1 MNSTVKKLTVE
12 GMKCEGC
19 AKNVRCAL
27 EAVPNVA
34 KVAVNLEK
42 HVAEVYC
49 DQNNPPSN
57 AQLKEAVTKLGFEVM
72 GID

>member
-1 MNSTVKKLTVE
+1 MNSSVKKIRIE

-34 KVAVNLEK
+34 KVVVNLEK

-49 DQNNPPSN
+49 DQNNPPSD
-57 AQLKEAVTKLGFEVM
+57 AQLKEAIIKLGFDVI

>member
-1 MNSTVKKLTVE
+1 MNSSVKKIRIE

-19 AKNVRCAL
+19 AQNVRCAL

-34 KVAVNLEK
+34 KVVVNLEK

-49 DQNNPPSN
+49 DQNNPPSD
-57 AQLKEAVTKLGFEVM
+57 ARLKEAVTKLGFDVT

>member
-1 MNSTVKKLTVE
+1 MNSTVKKIRVE

-57 AQLKEAVTKLGFEVM
+57 AQLKEAIAKLGFEVV

>member
-1 MNSTVKKLTVE
+1 MNSTVKKIRVE

-34 KVAVNLEK
+34 KVA
-42 HVAEVYC
+42 
-49 DQNNPPSN
+49 D
-57 AQLKEAVTKLGFEVM
+57 
-72 GID
+72 

>member
-1 MNSTVKKLTVE
+1 MNSTVKKINID

-27 EAVPNVA
+27 EAIPNVA

-42 HVAEVYC
+42 HVAEVFC
-49 DQNNPPSN
+49 DQNNPPSD
-57 AQLKEAVTKLGFEVM
+57 ARLKEAVTKLGFEVV

>member
-1 MNSTVKKLTVE
+1 MNSSVKKIRIE

-19 AKNVRCAL
+19 AQNIRCAL

-34 KVAVNLEK
+34 KVVVNLEK

-49 DQNNPPSN
+49 DQSNPPSD
-57 AQLKEAVTKLGFEVM
+57 ARLKEAVTKLGFEVM

>member
-1 MNSTVKKLTVE
+1 MNSSVKKISIE

-34 KVAVNLEK
+34 KVVVNLEK

-49 DQNNPPSN
+49 DQSNSPSD
-57 AQLKEAVTKLGFEVM
+57 ARLKEAVTKLGFDVT

>member
-1 MNSTVKKLTVE
+1 MNSTVKKIRVE

-34 KVAVNLEK
+34 KVVVNLEK

-49 DQNNPPSN
+49 DQSNPPSD
-57 AQLKEAVTKLGFEVM
+57 ARLKEAVTKLGFDVT

>member
-1 MNSTVKKLTVE
+1 MNSTVKKIRVE

-34 KVAVNLEK
+34 KVVVNLEK

-57 AQLKEAVTKLGFEVM
+57 AQLKEAISKLGFEVV

>member
-1 MNSTVKKLTVE
+1 MNSSVKKIRIE

-34 KVAVNLEK
+34 KVVVNLEK

-49 DQNNPPSN
+49 DQSNPPYD
-57 AQLKEAVTKLGFEVM
+57 ARLKEAVTKLGFDVT

>member
-1 MNSTVKKLTVE
+1 MNSTVKKIRVE

-34 KVAVNLEK
+34 KVVVNLEK

-49 DQNNPPSN
+49 DQNNPPSD
-57 AQLKEAVTKLGFEVM
+57 AQLKEAIIKLGFEVVGM
-72 GID
+72 D

>member
-1 MNSTVKKLTVE
+1 MNSTVKKIRVE

-34 KVAVNLEK
+34 KVVVNLEK

-57 AQLKEAVTKLGFEVM
+57 AQLKEAIAKLGFEVV

>member
-1 MNSTVKKLTVE
+1 MNSSVKKIRVE

-19 AKNVRCAL
+19 AKNVRSAL

-34 KVAVNLEK
+34 NVVVNLEK
-42 HVAEVYC
+42 RVAEVYC

-57 AQLKEAVTKLGFEVM
+57 SQLKEAITKLGFEVV

>member
-1 MNSTVKKLTVE
+1 M
-12 GMKCEGC
+12 
-19 AKNVRCAL
+19 

-34 KVAVNLEK
+34 KVVVNLEK

-49 DQNNPPSN
+49 DQNNPPSD
-57 AQLKEAVTKLGFEVM
+57 ARLKEAVTKLGFEVV

>member
-1 MNSTVKKLTVE
+1 MNSSVKKIRIE

-34 KVAVNLEK
+34 KVVVNLEK

-57 AQLKEAVTKLGFEVM
+57 PQLKEAIAKLGFEVV

>member
-1 MNSTVKKLTVE
+1 MNSSFKKIRIE
-12 GMKCEGC
+12 GMKGEGC

-34 KVAVNLEK
+34 KVVVNLEK

-49 DQNNPPSN
+49 EQNNPPSD
-57 AQLKEAVTKLGFEVM
+57 A
-72 GID
+72 